1 MESLNSGYSF
11 SPALESGIGN
21 LLLVARIREDEN
33 EDKVWGTIEG
43 SLQTLTSKGII
54 PLYLSKRTHHMES
67 SLIVSAPSNDVLF
80 DALIDILTGVGS
92 ADGLWI
98 FSLVKPKFFDVATNV
113 GKDASRFLITI
124 TTRPSDAMKVYNA
137 ISSFRQTSDLSM
149 TYLAFTCQGHCDTLT
164 LSVFAK
170 SNDHVNRFVDQELN
184 VVEGISKST
193 ITPIARSKRLLPY
206 AEMVGVLRKEVGD
219 IDIARP
225 MMDLSDLQ

>member
-1 MESLNSGYSF
+1 
-11 SPALESGIGN
+11 

-33 EDKVWGTIEG
+33 EDKVWAAIES
-43 SLQTLTSKGII
+43 SLQALTSKGII
-54 PLYLSKRTHHMES
+54 PLYLSKRAHHMDS
-67 SLIVSAPSNDVLF
+67 SFIVSAPSNEVFFDVL
-80 DALIDILTGVGS
+80 INILAGVGS

-98 FSLVKPKFFDVATNV
+98 FPLVKPKFFDVPTNV

-149 TYLAFTCQGHCDTLT
+149 TYLAFTCQRYCDTLT

-170 SNDHVNRFVDQELN
+170 SNDHVNRFVEQELK
-184 VVEGISKST
+184 VVEGISRSE
-193 ITPIARSKRLLPY
+193 ITPMTKSKRLLPY
-206 AEMVGVLRKEVGD
+206 AEMVDVLRKEVGD

>member
-1 MESLNSGYSF
+1 M
-11 SPALESGIGN
+11 
-21 LLLVARIREDEN
+21 LLVARIREDEN
-33 EDKVWGTIEG
+33 EDKVWGAIEG

-80 DALIDILTGVGS
+80 DALIDILAGVGS

-170 SNDHVNRFVDQELN
+170 SSEHVNRFVDQELN

-206 AEMVGVLRKEVGD
+206 AEMVGVLRREVGD

>member
-1 MESLNSGYSF
+1 M
-11 SPALESGIGN
+11 
-21 LLLVARIREDEN
+21 LLVARIRENND
-33 EDKVWGTIEG
+33 EDKVWATIEG

-54 PLYLSKRTHHMES
+54 PLYLSKRAHHMDS

-80 DALIDILTGVGS
+80 DALIDILAGVGS

-98 FSLVKPKFFDVATNV
+98 FPLVKPKFFDVATNV
-113 GKDASRFLITI
+113 GKEASRFLITI
-124 TTRPSDAMKVYNA
+124 TTRPSDAMRVYDA
-137 ISSFRQTSDLSM
+137 ISLFRQTSDLSM
-149 TYLAFTCQGHCDTLT
+149 TYLAFTCQGYCDTLA

-170 SNDHVNRFVDQELN
+170 SNDHINRFVDQELN

-193 ITPIARSKRLLPY
+193 ITPITKSKRLLPY
-206 AEMVGVLRKEVGD
+206 AEMVRVLRKEVGD